1 MRQPATGVLDRD
13 RDLLGAIDLG
23 GGAGLS
29 AKVAVSTARLLA
41 PGVVDS
47 SSSVPLRLMN
57 WFSTETSYA
66 TQPSKTELMRRWM
79 LMKHPNVPKEEST
92 RSQAISSSTW
102 STWCLKGVSVG
113 DLLVGIIASS
123 GEAAARP
130 QWWCRKGCVWKK
142 AKPTAA
148 SNTGHAWRVCK
159 THCKTHCNMHIHCK
173 THCNMHTHCRGTLR
187 GHGPEEEEEEEEDT
201 DPVQRLGNCTTTGP
215 KA

>member
-1 MRQPATGVLDRD
+1 
-13 RDLLGAIDLG
+13 
-23 GGAGLS
+23 
-29 AKVAVSTARLLA
+29 
-41 PGVVDS
+41 
-47 SSSVPLRLMN
+47 
-57 WFSTETSYA
+57 
-66 TQPSKTELMRRWM
+66 LMRRWM

-173 THCNMHTHCRGTLR
+173 THCNMHIHCKTRMCRTRDMHIHCKTHCNMHIHCRGTLR